1 MRAKHLMTGW
11 QTTETRPHAML
22 RGGEQ
27 GSLWLLAVLMVLS
40 AAALSTARAASEE
53 GEKRFTVVMDGAAV
67 KDNTTG
73 LVWEQAP
80 DRIFDAWSASV
91 ERCKTKR
98 HGGRTDW
105 RAPTIDELKTLIEPS
120 QKDPALPE
128 GHPFSNIKSAA
139 YWSATPS
146 PNDDMVSWQVSF
158 YTGKALTDQKSGNRR
173 MWCVLAT

>member
-1 MRAKHLMTGW
+1 MRAKRLMIGW

-22 RGGEQ
+22 LGGER

-40 AAALSTARAASEE
+40 VVGESTARATSET
-53 GEKRFTVVMDGAAV
+53 GEKRFTITMDGAAV
-67 KDNTTG
+67 KDHTTG
-73 LVWEQAP
+73 LVWEQTP
-80 DRIFDAWSASV
+80 DRIFDVWSASV
-91 ERCKTKR
+91 ERCKAKR
-98 HGGRTDW
+98 HGGRTGW
-105 RAPTIDELKTLIEPS
+105 RAPTIDELKTQIEPS

-146 PNDDMVSWQVSF
+146 PKDDMVSWQVSF

-173 MWCVLAT
+173 MWCVLAQ